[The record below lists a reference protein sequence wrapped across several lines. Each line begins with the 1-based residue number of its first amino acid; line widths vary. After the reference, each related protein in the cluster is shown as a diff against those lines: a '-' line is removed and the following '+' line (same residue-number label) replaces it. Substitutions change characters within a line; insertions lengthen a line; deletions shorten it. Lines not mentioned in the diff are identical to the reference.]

1 MFDFMRS
8 SFLFFGILLVRTL
21 YICIMLLDAWVSLVC
36 FYGLR
41 DISGAGVLHFFIFL
55 FCEFFLFLNLV
66 VFCLCCIT
74 CMTIF
79 LTV

>member
-1 MFDFMRS
+1 VFDFMRS
-8 SFLFFGILLVRTL
+8 SFLFFGIRLVHCM
-21 YICIMLLDAWVSLVC
+21 YDVVGWVSLVC

-66 VFCLCCIT
+66 VFCLSCIT
-74 CMTIF
+74 CMAIF
-79 LTV
+79 